1 MINEAGEVVAEHTEF
16 IGFCA
21 DEPQVVELNFEVP
34 AGTNYQIGTDA
45 EVNVSSIGGE
55 NPQLKEQ
62 VLMLVCHTL
71 MYWM

>member
-1 MINEAGEVVAEHTEF
+1 MNEAGEVIAEHTEF

-45 EVNVSSIGGE
+45 EVNISSVGGE
-55 NPQLKEQ
+55 NPQLKRTGTNGS
-62 VLMLVCHTL
+62 VSYP
-71 MYWM
+71 MY